1 MNKEKLEKIKNIL
14 KTYRNTK
21 KYSNEEMA
29 KYFGV
34 KRSTMVGYIQKNRDI
49 SKVFLNKFIKEED
62 VSNEDK
68 KTIINYLGIQ
78 ADKNKFSD
86 NVEIKLNEILSLLYK
101 KELSKEDDVTK
112 KWEVTIDLREKRK
125 ELEELERKIKLKR
138 FEYEKLER
146 TSGARSKI
154 TWACIDI
161 QKFNSEKITEIINIL
176 GIIDV
181 ESRKKAYPALKQLHI
196 HLESF
201 SENIKKVI
209 KELEII
215 SIK

>member
-1 MNKEKLEKIKNIL
+1 M
-14 KTYRNTK
+14 
-21 KYSNEEMA
+21 
-29 KYFGV
+29 
-34 KRSTMVGYIQKNRDI
+34 
-49 SKVFLNKFIKEED
+49 
-62 VSNEDK
+62 
-68 KTIINYLGIQ
+68 
-78 ADKNKFSD
+78 
-86 NVEIKLNEILSLLYK
+86 
-101 KELSKEDDVTK
+101 
-112 KWEVTIDLREKRK
+112 
-125 ELEELERKIKLKR
+125 EELERKIKLKR

>member
-1 MNKEKLEKIKNIL
+1 MG
-14 KTYRNTK
+14 
-21 KYSNEEMA
+21 SN
-29 KYFGV
+29 YWF
-34 KRSTMVGYIQKNRDI
+34 KR
-49 SKVFLNKFIKEED
+49 
-62 VSNEDK
+62 
-68 KTIINYLGIQ
+68 
-78 ADKNKFSD
+78 
-86 NVEIKLNEILSLLYK
+86 
-101 KELSKEDDVTK
+101 
-112 KWEVTIDLREKRK
+112 KRK

-201 SENIKKVI
+201 SENIKSYKRIRNNFYKI
-209 KELEII
+209 KNGG
-215 SIK
+215 

>member
-1 MNKEKLEKIKNIL
+1 MNKKELEKIKNIL
-14 KTYRNTK
+14 KTYRNIK

-29 KYFGV
+29 EHFGV
-34 KRSTMVGYIQKNRDI
+34 KRSTMVGYIQKNRGV
-49 SKVFLNKFIKEED
+49 SKVFLNKFIKEKD
-62 VSNEDK
+62 VNNEDK
-68 KTIINYLGIQ
+68 KTILNYLGIR
-78 ADKNKFSD
+78 ANENEFSD
-86 NVEIKLNEILSLLYK
+86 NVEIKLNEILSLLCK
-101 KELSKEDDVTK
+101 KELSKENDVTK
-112 KWEVTIDLREKRK
+112 REISIDLKEKRK

-176 GIIDV
+176 GIIDDA
-181 ESRKKAYPALKQLHI
+181 SRKKAYPALKQLHV